1 MKLSMPTAIFSG
13 MAVIAAAIY
22 FGPGS
27 KEVGADVSGKDEA
40 SMAKD
45 GDFEKEVLTLV
56 ENHCVV
62 ISAGMGTLGSNF
74 DRPIDCEPTLN

>member
-1 MKLSMPTAIFSG
+1 MKLSMPAAVFSG
-13 MAVIAAAIY
+13 MAGIAAAIY

-27 KEVGADVSGKDEA
+27 KEVGADVSGKDVT
-40 SMAKD
+40 SIAKD
-45 GDFEKEVLTLV
+45 GDFEEDVLTLV